1 MNRFLVEVLRGRDHL
16 DRKQPNAVARS
27 ISCAIAAKKSPPSA
41 GVE

>member
-27 ISCAIAAKKSPPSA
+27 ISCAIAAKNSPPSA